1 MASTSGRRSG
11 SSGSSERRRK
21 VHVGTGAASRD
32 AVLNPRVDVEPDAR
46 EKRQER
52 AEQPRRAKPKRT
64 SRPARGRE
72 HDARAGAEAA
82 RLKREERQRRLAQQS
97 RRRTQR
103 IALVSVIL
111 LVVIAGGVALY
122 RSSLFEIRVVDVVGV
137 ERLTADGVRVAAA
150 VPEGSTLLRFPR
162 RAIEATLVADPW
174 IESVQIT
181 RDFPHTL
188 RIRVAERQ
196 PAALLDTGD
205 AFWVIDAAGV
215 VLGEQS
221 IENTATLV
229 VIRDVPGLDPKP
241 GRAIS
246 SEPLGNALDVLAGIS
261 AELRG
266 KVRAV
271 SAPSIDET
279 TLLTTDTV
287 EILVGEALDLSRKD
301 AIVTEIMREQAGKVV
316 FIDVRNVERPVSR
329 GLAE

>member
-32 AVLNPRVDVEPDAR
+32 AVLNPRVNVEPDAR
-46 EKRQER
+46 EKHHEPEER
-52 AEQPRRAKPKRT
+52 SRRAKRT
-64 SRPARGRE
+64 PRAARTRG
-72 HDARAGAEAA
+72 HDSRAGGEAA
-82 RLKREERQRRLAQQS
+82 RLKREERQRRLAEQS
-97 RRRTQR
+97 RRRTRR

-111 LVVIAGGVALY
+111 IAVVAGAVALY

-137 ERLTADGVRVAAA
+137 ERLTEDGVRAAAA
-150 VPEGSTLLRFPR
+150 VPEGATLLRFPK
-162 RAIEATLVADPW
+162 RAIEETLVADPW

-221 IENTATLV
+221 IEDTATLV

-266 KVRAV
+266 KIRAV

-287 EILVGEALDLSRKD
+287 EILVGEAVDLSRKD